1 MVQGT
6 SRLHWQIY
14 SLQIL
19 FSLQLFFTPVLWTQ
33 TYVYGEALEAPNI
46 DNCFTP
52 FFFVIMEMI
61 CGSFGFD
68 NFLKRLMNAMPGSSS
83 VSSVFTFLI
92 SCRHTNQHFVQNKK
106 LRQLL
111 ALTVDHDIEE
121 HLFGSGFLAFMDW
134 VMIACSQVSGKANY
148 VGADKGATWEAL
160 RAPYMVRV
168 CVRTHSILGSSFFL
182 PLFQK
187 ICLCLCAHAK
197 APTHVARRKLRR

>member
-1 MVQGT
+1 MLITILVLIIIAAILLIIAILVQNPKSGGLASEFGGGGSTSQMFGVQRTGDLLENLTWGFFTFIIVGALVTAILFGNVTQTTTNENLNVESSQAAPITPAPALPAQGMVQGT

-19 FSLQLFFTPVLWTQ
+19 FSLQMFFTPVLWTQ

-83 VSSVFTFLI
+83 VSSVFTF
-92 SCRHTNQHFVQNKK
+92 S
-106 LRQLL
+106 
-111 ALTVDHDIEE
+111 
-121 HLFGSGFLAFMDW
+121 
-134 VMIACSQVSGKANY
+134 
-148 VGADKGATWEAL
+148 
-160 RAPYMVRV
+160 
-168 CVRTHSILGSSFFL
+168 
-182 PLFQK
+182 
-187 ICLCLCAHAK
+187 
-197 APTHVARRKLRR
+197 